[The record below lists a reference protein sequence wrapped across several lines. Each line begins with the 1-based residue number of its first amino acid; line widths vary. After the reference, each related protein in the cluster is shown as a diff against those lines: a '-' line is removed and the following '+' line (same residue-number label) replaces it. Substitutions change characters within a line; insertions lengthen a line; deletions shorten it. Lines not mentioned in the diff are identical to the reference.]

1 MPCYNPGMVDV
12 VSKLIS
18 TQAELEKTQKK
29 VSYLE
34 DENQFLREKI
44 RLMNARQFA
53 PSSEAADQLP
63 LFEAEPVGPSPEPET
78 EEIKYNRKKPGRKGV
93 SPDLETEEVVL
104 DIPEAEKHCGCG
116 AEKVRIGREETK
128 KTEYVPAKIKA
139 ICYIRY
145 KYACK
150 ACQGV
155 NDEGPTVS
163 IAPLPPSLIENSPVT
178 PSLMTYIL
186 TSKIADSLP
195 FYRLEKQFE
204 RMGFALNRNTMA
216 SWTITLAE
224 KCAEIVQILTE
235 MAKKRAAI
243 NLDETSIQVMKE
255 ENRKNTTKSHMWLLR
270 AGPPLKPDPLKTER
284 EPEIVLYWYQPTR
297 SAKVAKDLAA
307 NFKGHVQTDEYKGYH
322 FLHGKDA
329 AEQGWVHVY
338 CLAHV
343 RRKFFEAA
351 KPSHG
356 QKRSKTLD
364 NAHEIVE
371 DIKAIYQAERKA
383 MDVAQAAEE
392 LMAKRSESVLPLL
405 QALETKIRGLKAL
418 VPPKTSLGKAIG
430 YALDTLPYIQ
440 NYASSPYMT
449 LDNNPLENKV
459 RPFALGRK
467 NWLFANTPAGAHALA
482 TWFSLV
488 ETAKANGWKPDRYL
502 NHLLTGLQNNAPA
515 DSLLP
520 TIPPAD

>member
-1 MPCYNPGMVDV
+1 MVDV

-18 TQAELEKTQKK
+18 TQAELEKSQKK

-34 DENQFLREKI
+34 DDNKLLREKI
-44 RLMNARQFA
+44 RLMNARQFS
-53 PSSEAADQLP
+53 PSSEAASQLL
-63 LFEAEPVGPSPEPET
+63 LFDAEPVAPSPEADET
-78 EEIKYNRKKPGRKGV
+78 EHISYNRKKPGRKGV

-139 ICYIRY
+139 IHYIRY

-163 IAPLPPSLIENSPVT
+163 IAPLPPSLIDNSPVT

-243 NLDETSIQVMKE
+243 NLDETSIQVMNE

-270 AGPPLKPDPLKTER
+270 AGPPIKPDPLKSER

-515 DSLLP
+515 DSILP